1 MEVTTGEAHEGKHN
15 NEFNRTCFR
24 VLGMFILGEQNY
36 FGYGIFVTLCVS
48 FKYDVYWKVDGGYIK
63 QKKNLGK
70 KGQ

>member
-1 MEVTTGEAHEGKHN
+1 M
-15 NEFNRTCFR
+15 R
-24 VLGMFILGEQNY
+24 VSIIMNLIELVSEYWVCSLAFLGEQNY